1 MEHSTSTAQRGNYC
15 PIETGYIPNF
25 RRQSSVPI
33 PEHTHSTW
41 EGLYVKGKL
50 RGSLMPAIVPKADPL
65 PK

>member
-1 MEHSTSTAQRGNYC
+1 MEHSTSTAQRGNCC
-15 PIETGYIPNF
+15 PTETGYIPNL

-33 PEHTHSTW
+33 PEHTYSTW

-50 RGSLMPAIVPKADPL
+50 RGSLMSAIVSKAVPL